1 MQKPDH
7 QDADL
12 LLRLYELRREE
23 RMRQARHWV
32 LHEYQPVP
40 WEQMKATYM
49 TGSPE
54 DASLRMVTSYWDM
67 VGALVNNGILH
78 AGLLFETT
86 GEAIQVWNKVKG
98 WVEGIRKE
106 TRPTYLRNLE
116 LLATRHLEWR
126 QRHAASLPHEQ
137 AKTPLRGVSGGDS

>member
-1 MQKPDH
+1 MSARILVVDDEEIVIRSCLRILGESDYEVESA
-7 QDADL
+7 QDG
-12 LLRLYELRREE
+12 
-23 RMRQARHWV
+23 
-32 LHEYQPVP
+32 
-40 WEQMKATYM
+40 WEALKKIEDALK
-49 TGSPE
+49 GSPE

-126 QRHAASLPHEQ
+126 QGHATSLPHEQ

>member
-7 QDADL
+7 QDAEL

-23 RMRQARHWV
+23 RMRQARHWFF
-32 LHEYQPVP
+32 HEYQPVP
-40 WEQMKATYM
+40 WEQMKGTYM
-49 TGSPE
+49 KGTPE

-67 VGALVNNGILH
+67 VGALVNNGVLH
-78 AGLLFETT
+78 AALFFETT
-86 GEAIQVWNKVKG
+86 GEDILVWNKVRG

-106 TRPTYLRNLE
+106 NRPTYLRNLE

-126 QRHAASLPHEQ
+126 QRHAGSLPHEQ
-137 AKTPLRGVSGGDS
+137 AKVPLRGVSGPDS

>member
-32 LHEYQPVP
+32 LHEYRPVP

-67 VGALVNNGILH
+67 VGTLVNNGILH

-126 QRHAASLPHEQ
+126 QRHATSLPHEQ
-137 AKTPLRGVSGGDS
+137 ARTPLRGVSGGDS

>member
-12 LLRLYELRREE
+12 LLHLYELRREG

-49 TGSPE
+49 KGSPE

-116 LLATRHLEWR
+116 LLATRHFAWR
-126 QRHAASLPHEQ
+126 QQHAASLPHEQ
-137 AKTPLRGVSGGDS
+137 AKTPLRGASGGDS

>member
-40 WEQMKATYM
+40 WEQM
-49 TGSPE
+49 
-54 DASLRMVTSYWDM
+54 
-67 VGALVNNGILH
+67 
-78 AGLLFETT
+78 
-86 GEAIQVWNKVKG
+86 
-98 WVEGIRKE
+98 
-106 TRPTYLRNLE
+106 RPPT
-116 LLATRHLEWR
+116 
-126 QRHAASLPHEQ
+126 
-137 AKTPLRGVSGGDS
+137 

>member
-12 LLRLYELRREE
+12 LLHLYELRREG

-49 TGSPE
+49 KGSPE

-116 LLATRHLEWR
+116 LLATRHLAWR
-126 QRHAASLPHEQ
+126 QQHAASLPHEQ
-137 AKTPLRGVSGGDS
+137 AKTPLRGASGGDP

>member
-54 DASLRMVTSYWDM
+54 DASLRMATSYWDM
-67 VGALVNNGILH
+67 VGTLVNNGILH

-116 LLATRHLEWR
+116 LLATRHLEWC
-126 QRHAASLPHEQ
+126 QRHATSLPHEQ
-137 AKTPLRGVSGGDS
+137 ARTPLRGASGGDS

>member
-67 VGALVNNGILH
+67 VGTLVNNGILH

-126 QRHAASLPHEQ
+126 QGHATSLPHEQ